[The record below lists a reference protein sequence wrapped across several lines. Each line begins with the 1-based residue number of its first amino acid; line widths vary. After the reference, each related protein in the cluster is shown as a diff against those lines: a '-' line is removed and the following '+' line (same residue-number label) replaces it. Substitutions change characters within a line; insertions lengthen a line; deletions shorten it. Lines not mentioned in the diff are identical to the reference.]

1 MEYKGEKSKSAK
13 STFPSKMETDKEGQN
28 KDLPIVETTIHERE
42 NQDTIWL
49 DISESIPKGNLGL
62 LKYGMVGGW
71 KS

>member
-28 KDLPIVETTIHERE
+28 QDLPIVETTIHERE